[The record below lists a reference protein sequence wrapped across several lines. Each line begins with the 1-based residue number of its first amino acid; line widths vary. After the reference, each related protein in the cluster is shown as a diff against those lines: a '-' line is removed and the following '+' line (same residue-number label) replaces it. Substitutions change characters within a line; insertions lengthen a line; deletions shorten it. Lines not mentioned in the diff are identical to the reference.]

1 MVGQDNIDSSE
12 DPGMTYTT
20 VLCLEQNLPT
30 SKNEKQDEHH
40 AFDYTKISAAARWR
54 C

>member
-12 DPGMTYTT
+12 DLGMTYVT
-20 VLCLEQNLPT
+20 VLCLEQNLLT

-40 AFDYTKISAAARWR
+40 PPDHTKIPAAARWR